1 MAYSIFVIDDD
12 PWSSKKIRH
21 ILSMNPDH
29 DVTLFDDPFQLL
41 SALKNQPNLIC
52 VDFLMPKMNGK
63 QLIHEILKQNP
74 HQDILVISGQENI
87 TNVVDLFK
95 IGVRDYI
102 IKTEHL
108 KNSLWKSVE
117 NIKEKRQLKNEIK
130 SLKSQVKKQVKED
143 NTIIGESLD
152 IKILKQNIK
161 KAATTNINIHVTG
174 ETGTGKELVAQS
186 IYKNAT
192 QITGEF
198 VSINVSAIPS
208 NLIESELF
216 GYEKGAFT
224 GAEKSKA
231 GLFEKAHKGLL
242 FLDEIAELE
251 IELQA
256 KLLRAL
262 EERKIRRL
270 GGRKLIS
277 VDFKLITATHKD
289 LRTEIENGNFREDL
303 FYRIYGFPIQLPPL
317 RKRQKDIKL
326 LSLHFTEIFAK
337 QNHKKVPSISTNA
350 LKKLESYP
358 FPGNIREL
366 KSIIELACVLCEN
379 HTIQKDDIRL
389 PNKTRT
395 FISEEKTL
403 QEHTDEI
410 VQYYLEKYHF
420 NVKQV
425 AELLNIGVSTI
436 YHLAKQKRIILK

>member
-143 NTIIGESLD
+143 NTIIGESID

-326 LSLHFTEIFAK
+326 LSLHFKEIFAK

>member
-143 NTIIGESLD
+143 NTIIGESID